1 MHWTNKANSQ
11 EVNDCE
17 KESEIYCNSN
27 GIMTVDRYNKKFCPK
42 ADVILLKL
50 FPDNHPLSMEEQIFY
65 VKITEGIV
73 GYNEQIRNDNLK
85 ILSLDYNITFLM
97 PYLSTFIKETIHL
110 NIILAD
116 LTLLIYAV
124 RMTKS
129 LLANPH
135 ICLKMYLHE
144 ILPAILSCALS
155 KRISKYYYDNHWT
168 LRDFSAYIVATI
180 CKMYSNKVNNITNR
194 IINIYLKPL
203 QDNSKP
209 LTTVYGALKGLVSLG
224 EETVKAY
231 LVPNIGNISKRLYII
246 FEKKVFTFY
255 TEDKH
260 KQQIIEAKHVR
271 DVILNTIAPILL
283 KTQNTNDNGFSF
295 IKEYG
300 YIGRALYIQMKN
312 LEKIDLEK
320 QKVAG
325 YGKTFINNFNHL
337 PKLPNNYI

>member
-1 MHWTNKANSQ
+1 MHLAPKANSQ
-11 EVNDCE
+11 EETDE
-17 KESEIYCNSN
+17 KEFETYKNSKRTMMYN
-27 GIMTVDRYNKKFCPK
+27 RYGKKFCPK
-42 ADVILLKL
+42 ADIILLKL

-65 VKITEGIV
+65 VKITEGIF

-85 ILSLDYNITFLM
+85 ILSVDYNITFLM
-97 PYLSTFIKETIHL
+97 PYLSVFVKETIHL
-110 NIILAD
+110 NIILTD

-180 CKMYSNKVNNITNR
+180 CKTYSNKISNITNR

-209 LTTVYGALKGLVSLG
+209 LTTVYGALKGLASLG

-231 LVPNIGNISKRLYII
+231 LMPNIGGISKRLYIT
-246 FEKKVFTFY
+246 FEKKIFTFY

-260 KQQIIEAKHVR
+260 KQQIVEAKHVR
-271 DVILNTIAPILL
+271 DIIINTIAPILL
-283 KTQNTNDNGFSF
+283 KTQNTNDNGLSF

-312 LEKIDLEK
+312 LEKIELEK
-320 QKVAG
+320 QKAAG
-325 YGKTFINNFNHL
+325 YGKTFINSFNHL
-337 PKLPNNYI
+337 QKLSNNYI